1 MGVFVCVLQGVLS
14 EYVYVGV
21 GVVREPTNHSAINAP
36 IQLSSVGGAVGVAIC
51 LKRARKFRESV
62 GGN

>member
-1 MGVFVCVLQGVLS
+1 MGVIVCVLLGVLS
-14 EYVYVGV
+14 EYVYV

-36 IQLSSVGGAVGVAIC
+36 IQLSSVGGDVGVAIC